1 MDEHSQHTNGN
12 GKSSDRETPE
22 TMFDSLKI
30 AAGDLAER
38 AAPTVRELSARAAEL
53 TATAANKAA
62 PFARKAG
69 AATADASLK
78 LAESARGW
86 AADLRAKEADPAN
99 AGDAPTRG
107 RCRDCRGRATHPRV
121 RCRDG
126 PARGSGAIRPGGRRA
141 ARRAGA
147 RPVRVDRRGGGG
159 ESRLRGGPPERRRL
173 ERRSPVRLARHLTGE
188 PGRPGR
194 DARYTRRHECPPH
207 CHAW

>member
-22 TMFDSLKI
+22 TMLDSLKV

-86 AADLRAKEADPAN
+86 AADLRAREAAAAT
-99 AGDAPTRG
+99 AGDSSTAGHEWSGAGAATAVAEPPEDLAPSDLAADEPPT
-107 RCRDCRGRATHPRV
+107 AEPAPFESTAESEAA
-121 RCRDG
+121 G
-126 PARGSGAIRPGGRRA
+126 PAFEEDRPSDDRPYGSPGI
-141 ARRAGA
+141 
-147 RPVRVDRRGGGG
+147 
-159 ESRLRGGPPERRRL
+159 
-173 ERRSPVRLARHLTGE
+173 
-188 PGRPGR
+188 
-194 DARYTRRHECPPH
+194 
-207 CHAW
+207 

>member
-1 MDEHSQHTNGN
+1 MDEHTQHTNGN

-38 AAPTVRELSARAAEL
+38 AGPTVRELSARAAEL

-86 AADLRAKEADPAN
+86 AADLRAE
-99 AGDAPTRG
+99 GS
-107 RCRDCRGRATHPRV
+107 RCSDRR
-121 RCRDG
+121 RC
-126 PARGSGAIRPGGRRA
+126 ASTA
-141 ARRAGA
+141 AGA
-147 RPVRVDRRGGGG
+147 ATAVAEPPAPETVVEAPPWDDAAPSDLAADVPPAAPDAAPFESTAEAEAASPAFEEDRPSDDHPSDDRPFG
-159 ESRLRGGPPERRRL
+159 
-173 ERRSPVRLARHLTGE
+173 SPGI
-188 PGRPGR
+188 
-194 DARYTRRHECPPH
+194 
-207 CHAW
+207 

>member
-86 AADLRAKEADPAN
+86 AADLRAREADAATAGDTATAAN
-99 AGDAPTRG
+99 ASTAAGAATAVAEPPTR
-107 RCRDCRGRATHPRV
+107 
-121 RCRDG
+121 
-126 PARGSGAIRPGGRRA
+126 
-141 ARRAGA
+141 
-147 RPVRVDRRGGGG
+147 
-159 ESRLRGGPPERRRL
+159 ESIVETGPPEDMAPSDL
-173 ERRSPVRLARHLTGE
+173 AEGPPAAPDAAPFETTAEAEAASPAFEEDRPSDDHPSDDRPFGS
-188 PGRPGR
+188 PGI
-194 DARYTRRHECPPH
+194 
-207 CHAW
+207 

>member
-1 MDEHSQHTNGN
+1 MDEHTNGN

-38 AAPTVRELSARAAEL
+38 AGPTVRELSARAAEL

-86 AADLRAKEADPAN
+86 AADLRSDQDAEAATA
-99 AGDAPTRG
+99 AGDATG
-107 RCRDCRGRATHPRV
+107 SDASTATGAATAVAEP
-121 RCRDG
+121 
-126 PARGSGAIRPGGRRA
+126 PAPETVVDAPPWDDTAPSDLSADVPPAETDAAPFESTAETETASPAFEEDRPSDEHQSDDRPFGSPGI
-141 ARRAGA
+141 
-147 RPVRVDRRGGGG
+147 
-159 ESRLRGGPPERRRL
+159 
-173 ERRSPVRLARHLTGE
+173 
-188 PGRPGR
+188 
-194 DARYTRRHECPPH
+194 
-207 CHAW
+207 

>member
-12 GKSSDRETPE
+12 GKSSDRDTPE
-22 TMFDSLKI
+22 TMFDSLKV

-86 AADLRAKEADPAN
+86 AADLRAREADAAT
-99 AGDAPTRG
+99 AGDVSTADDAWTG
-107 RCRDCRGRATHPRV
+107 
-121 RCRDG
+121 
-126 PARGSGAIRPGGRRA
+126 
-141 ARRAGA
+141 AGA
-147 RPVRVDRRGGGG
+147 ATAVAEPPVSEAVFDTT
-159 ESRLRGGPPERRRL
+159 PPED
-173 ERRSPVRLARHLTGE
+173 LAPSDLAADEPPAAGE
-188 PGRPGR
+188 PAPFESTAESEAASPAFEEDRPSDDRPLGS
-194 DARYTRRHECPPH
+194 PGI
-207 CHAW
+207 

>member
-1 MDEHSQHTNGN
+1 MDEHTQHTNGN

-86 AADLRAKEADPAN
+86 AADLRTKEADAS
-99 AGDAPTRG
+99 D
-107 RCRDCRGRATHPRV
+107 
-121 RCRDG
+121 
-126 PARGSGAIRPGGRRA
+126 RR
-141 ARRAGA
+141 RYG
-147 RPVRVDRRGGGG
+147 DRRGRGLDRGRTAAPSDLSADVPPDAPDPAPS
-159 ESRLRGGPPERRRL
+159 ESTAEDESAGPAFEEDRSERRPA
-173 ERRSPVRLARHLTGE
+173 ERRPPARLARHLTGG
-188 PGRPGR
+188 PAVRPG
-194 DARYTRRHECPPH
+194 DARVYSPP
-207 CHAW
+207 

>member
-1 MDEHSQHTNGN
+1 MDEHTQHTNGN

-86 AADLRAKEADPAN
+86 AADLRTKEADA
-99 AGDAPTRG
+99 
-107 RCRDCRGRATHPRV
+107 
-121 RCRDG
+121 
-126 PARGSGAIRPGGRRA
+126 S
-141 ARRAGA
+141 
-147 RPVRVDRRGGGG
+147 DR
-159 ESRLRGGPPERRRL
+159 
-173 ERRSPVRLARHLTGE
+173 
-188 PGRPGR
+188 
-194 DARYTRRHECPPH
+194 
-207 CHAW
+207 

>member
-86 AADLRAKEADPAN
+86 AADLRAKEADPAT
-99 AGDAPTRG
+99 AGDAPSAAGAATAVAEPPVRESVVDTAPPRG
-107 RCRDCRGRATHPRV
+107 RWR
-121 RCRDG
+121 
-126 PARGSGAIRPGGRRA
+126 RPTW
-141 ARRAGA
+141 
-147 RPVRVDRRGGGG
+147 RPT
-159 ESRLRGGPPERRRL
+159 S
-173 ERRSPVRLARHLTGE
+173 RRSRRTPAPFESTAEAEAASPAFEEDRPSDDHSSDDRPFGS
-188 PGRPGR
+188 PGI
-194 DARYTRRHECPPH
+194 
-207 CHAW
+207 